1 MANRTTTMIAIG
13 TNGRNAA
20 APAPAPIKVTTR
32 ISSVAYAVDEIAS
45 DANTGN
51 AIFFER
57 RWWASSSLEMGL
69 PMRSFLSEV
78 IEHRYAVFLT
88 VPLLN
93 TVH

>member
-1 MANRTTTMIAIG
+1 MIAIG

-20 APAPAPIKVTTR
+20 APALAPIKVTTR

-57 RWWASSSLEMGL
+57 RWCASSSLEMGL
-69 PMRSFLSEV
+69 PMRNFFNEAIDRPRGIYNCADEGPWQGNS
-78 IEHRYAVFLT
+78 
-88 VPLLN
+88 
-93 TVH
+93 